1 MKNLRP
7 LTLAAAISAACATP
21 AFADAPSSVAEAL
34 KAGDVTLSF
43 RLRYEDVAL
52 TNPTADDGDISLLSL
67 KTRLTYTSADFAG
80 WGLGIEMDDTTFIN
94 DPDLNPNGNGAP
106 FDNGAT
112 ILDFEGSE
120 VNQYFLSYKAGKT
133 VAKYGRNRIL
143 LDDQRF
149 VGGVGFRQN
158 EQTYDSFLVT
168 SKDVE
173 NLTLTG
179 AYITAVKRIF
189 GEMNGA
195 GTHDNKTV
203 LLNANYK
210 ISDPIAITGYY
221 YAIDNY
227 SAVGFS
233 TDTFGVRA
241 TGKAGDFSYEAELA
255 SQSNGGDN
263 ETDYTAGFVNL
274 GASYAIKP
282 VTLSIGYQSLG
293 VDTET
298 AADGSTVEKGR
309 FITPLATLHKF
320 QGWADVFLGGGTG
333 NVKGGIN
340 DLFFSVGG
348 NAGPVKL
355 AAVYHQFDANDS
367 DVATFDSFGSEIGFL
382 VAGKVAGVGLSFK
395 YADFSADDDATGYKD
410 VQKFWLTAE
419 ASF

>member
-21 AFADAPSSVAEAL
+21 AFADEPTSVAEAL

-43 RLRYEDVAL
+43 RMRYEDVTL
-52 TNPTADDGDISLLSL
+52 TNPGAEDGTADLLSL
-67 KTRLTYTSADFAG
+67 KTRLTYTSADFNG
-80 WGLGIEMDDTTFIN
+80 WGLGLEMDDVTHIN
-94 DPDLNPNGNGAP
+94 DLEPEGPENGKPGIGDP
-106 FDNGAT
+106 
-112 ILDFEGSE
+112 EGTE
-120 VNQYFLSYKAGKT
+120 VNQYFLSYKAGKS
-133 VAKYGRNRIL
+133 VAKFGRNRIL

-158 EQTYDSFLVT
+158 EQTYDSLLFT
-168 SKDVE
+168 STDVE

-189 GEMNGA
+189 GEQSSA
-195 GTHDNKTV
+195 GVHDNKTV

-210 ISDPIAITGYY
+210 ISDPISVTGYY
-221 YAIDNY
+221 YAIDNF
-227 SAVGFS
+227 SAIGLS
-233 TDTFGVRA
+233 TDTFGLRA
-241 TGKAGDFSYEAELA
+241 TGKAAGFSYEAELA

-263 ETDYTAGFVNL
+263 ESDYTASFVNL

-282 VTLSIGYQSLG
+282 VTLSLGYQSLG

-298 AADGSTVEKGR
+298 TTAGVVEKGR

-320 QGWADVFLGGGTG
+320 QGWADVFLGGGSG

-355 AAVYHQFDANDS
+355 AAVYHQFDVSDS
-367 DVATFDSFGSEIGFL
+367 DVTGFDSFGSEIGFL
-382 VAGKVAGVGLSFK
+382 VAGKVAGVGLSLK
-395 YADFSADDDATGYKD
+395 YADFSADDKATGYKD
-410 VQKFWLTAE
+410 VQKLWLTAE
-419 ASF
+419 ATF